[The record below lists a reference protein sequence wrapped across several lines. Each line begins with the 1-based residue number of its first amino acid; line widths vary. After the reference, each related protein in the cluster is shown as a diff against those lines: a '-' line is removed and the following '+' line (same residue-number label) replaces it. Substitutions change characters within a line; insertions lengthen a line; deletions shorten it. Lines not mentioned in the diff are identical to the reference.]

1 VRNGFH
7 ATSMQDVL
15 AEANLSAGAVYRYF
29 RGKDEI
35 IAGEAVAE
43 VAGALATAFGAD
55 DPPPLDEVPGAAF
68 LAIERVDAEQGFA
81 RLALQ
86 VWGEAVRSPALAEM
100 IRGEVRRVRDALARL
115 VRVYQD
121 RGLMAADAPA
131 EQVAQVLVDL
141 LPGFVFQH
149 ALLGDAD
156 PAAFRAGLRT
166 LLTTAWTRRS
176 RRRPPPEPPAHTT
189 RLRMGTS
196 LTRAQ
201 VTTAPGSRPARHSP
215 RVAASGTSATST
227 TAPTKGR
234 PLKPTP
240 YPVTTTMASAST
252 ITTSSLPPDR

>member
-1 VRNGFH
+1 MPRVSQAHLDARRRQILDAARRCFLRNGFH
-7 ATSMQDVL
+7 ATSMQNVL

-35 IAGEAVAE
+35 IAAIAGEAVAE
-43 VAGALATAFGAD
+43 IAGALDSAFDTD
-55 DPPPLDEVPGAAF
+55 DPPPLDEVLGAAF

-100 IRGEVRRVRDALARL
+100 IRGEVRRIRDALARL

-131 EQVAQVLVDL
+131 EQVAQVLVGL

-166 LLTTAWTRRS
+166 LLASRLDLPLPSPATA
-176 RRRPPPEPPAHTT
+176 
-189 RLRMGTS
+189 
-196 LTRAQ
+196 
-201 VTTAPGSRPARHSP
+201 
-215 RVAASGTSATST
+215 
-227 TAPTKGR
+227 
-234 PLKPTP
+234 
-240 YPVTTTMASAST
+240 
-252 ITTSSLPPDR
+252 

>member
-1 VRNGFH
+1 MPRVSQAHLDARRRQILDAARRCFVRNGFH

-35 IAGEAVAE
+35 IAAIAGEAVAE
-43 VAGALATAFGAD
+43 VAGALDTAFGAD
-55 DPPPLDEVPGAAF
+55 DPPPLDEVLGAAF

-131 EQVAQVLVDL
+131 EQVAQVLVGL

-166 LLTTAWTRRS
+166 LLTARLDSPLPSPATA
-176 RRRPPPEPPAHTT
+176 
-189 RLRMGTS
+189 
-196 LTRAQ
+196 
-201 VTTAPGSRPARHSP
+201 
-215 RVAASGTSATST
+215 
-227 TAPTKGR
+227 
-234 PLKPTP
+234 
-240 YPVTTTMASAST
+240 
-252 ITTSSLPPDR
+252 

>member
-1 VRNGFH
+1 MPRVSQAHLDARRRQILDAARRCFVRNGFH

-35 IAGEAVAE
+35 IAAIAGEVVAE
-43 VAGALATAFGAD
+43 VASALDVAFAAD
-55 DPPPLDEVPGAAF
+55 DPPPLDEVLGAAF

-131 EQVAQVLVDL
+131 EQVAQVLVGL

-149 ALLGDAD
+149 VLLGDVD

-166 LLTTAWTRRS
+166 LLTTRLDS
-176 RRRPPPEPPAHTT
+176 PLPSPA
-189 RLRMGTS
+189 
-196 LTRAQ
+196 
-201 VTTAPGSRPARHSP
+201 TA
-215 RVAASGTSATST
+215 
-227 TAPTKGR
+227 
-234 PLKPTP
+234 
-240 YPVTTTMASAST
+240 
-252 ITTSSLPPDR
+252 

>member
-35 IAGEAVAE
+35 IAAIAGEVVAE
-43 VAGALATAFGAD
+43 VAGALDVAFRAD
-55 DPPPLDEVPGAAF
+55 DPPPLDEVLGAAF

-100 IRGEVRRVRDALARL
+100 IRGEVPRLRDTLARL

-131 EQVAQVLVDL
+131 EQVAQVLVGL
-141 LPGFVFQH
+141 PPGFVFQH
-149 ALLGDAD
+149 VLLGDVD

-166 LLTTAWTRRS
+166 LLTTRLDS
-176 RRRPPPEPPAHTT
+176 PLPSPA
-189 RLRMGTS
+189 
-196 LTRAQ
+196 
-201 VTTAPGSRPARHSP
+201 TA
-215 RVAASGTSATST
+215 
-227 TAPTKGR
+227 
-234 PLKPTP
+234 
-240 YPVTTTMASAST
+240 
-252 ITTSSLPPDR
+252 

>member
-1 VRNGFH
+1 MSGSSLRPVLVKSECSFYIRRMPRVSQEHLDARRRQILDAARRCFVRNGFH

-35 IAGEAVAE
+35 IAAIAGEAVAE
-43 VAGALATAFGAD
+43 VVGALDAAFGAD
-55 DPPPLDEVPGAAF
+55 DPPPLDEVLGAAF
-68 LAIERVDAEQGFA
+68 LAIERVDADQGFA

-100 IRGEVRRVRDALARL
+100 IRGEVPRLRDRLARV

-131 EQVAQVLVDL
+131 EQVAQVLVGL

-149 ALLGDAD
+149 ALLGDVD

-166 LLTTAWTRRS
+166 LLTTRLDS
-176 RRRPPPEPPAHTT
+176 PLPSPA
-189 RLRMGTS
+189 
-196 LTRAQ
+196 
-201 VTTAPGSRPARHSP
+201 TA
-215 RVAASGTSATST
+215 
-227 TAPTKGR
+227 
-234 PLKPTP
+234 
-240 YPVTTTMASAST
+240 
-252 ITTSSLPPDR
+252 

>member
-1 VRNGFH
+1 MPRVSQEHLDARRRQILDAARRCFVRNGFH

-35 IAGEAVAE
+35 IAAIAGEAVAE
-43 VAGALATAFGAD
+43 VVGALDAAFGAD
-55 DPPPLDEVPGAAF
+55 DPPPLDEVLGAAF
-68 LAIERVDAEQGFA
+68 LAIERVDADQGFA

-100 IRGEVRRVRDALARL
+100 IRGEVPRLRGRLARV

-131 EQVAQVLVDL
+131 EQVAQVLVGL

-149 ALLGDAD
+149 ALLGDVD

-166 LLTTAWTRRS
+166 LLTT
-176 RRRPPPEPPAHTT
+176 
-189 RLRMGTS
+189 RLD
-196 LTRAQ
+196 
-201 VTTAPGSRPARHSP
+201 SP
-215 RVAASGTSATST
+215 LPS
-227 TAPTKGR
+227 P
-234 PLKPTP
+234 
-240 YPVTTTMASAST
+240 ASA
-252 ITTSSLPPDR
+252 

>member
-1 VRNGFH
+1 MWPVGRCGHVSQAHLDARRRQILDAARRCFVRNGFH

-35 IAGEAVAE
+35 IAAIAGEAVAE
-43 VAGALATAFGAD
+43 VAGVLDVAFGAD
-55 DPPPLDEVPGAAF
+55 DPPPLDEVLGAAF
-68 LAIERVDAEQGFA
+68 LAIERIDAEQGFA

-100 IRGEVRRVRDALARL
+100 IRGEVPRLRDTLARL

-131 EQVAQVLVDL
+131 EQVAQVLVGL

-149 ALLGDAD
+149 ALLGDVD

-166 LLTTAWTRRS
+166 LLTTRLDS
-176 RRRPPPEPPAHTT
+176 PLPSPA
-189 RLRMGTS
+189 
-196 LTRAQ
+196 
-201 VTTAPGSRPARHSP
+201 TA
-215 RVAASGTSATST
+215 
-227 TAPTKGR
+227 
-234 PLKPTP
+234 
-240 YPVTTTMASAST
+240 
-252 ITTSSLPPDR
+252 

>member
-1 VRNGFH
+1 MPRVSQAHLDARRRQILDAARRCFVRNGFH

-35 IAGEAVAE
+35 IAAIAGEVVAE
-43 VAGALATAFGAD
+43 VAGALDVAFRAD
-55 DPPPLDEVPGAAF
+55 DPPPLDEVLGAAF

-100 IRGEVRRVRDALARL
+100 IRGEVPRLRDRLARL

-131 EQVAQVLVDL
+131 DQVAQVLVGL

-149 ALLGDAD
+149 VLLGDVD

-166 LLTTAWTRRS
+166 LLTTRLDS
-176 RRRPPPEPPAHTT
+176 PLPSPA
-189 RLRMGTS
+189 
-196 LTRAQ
+196 
-201 VTTAPGSRPARHSP
+201 TA
-215 RVAASGTSATST
+215 
-227 TAPTKGR
+227 
-234 PLKPTP
+234 
-240 YPVTTTMASAST
+240 
-252 ITTSSLPPDR
+252 

>member
-1 VRNGFH
+1 MPRVSQEHLDARRRQILDAARRCFVRNGFH

-35 IAGEAVAE
+35 IAAIAGEAVAE
-43 VAGALATAFGAD
+43 VVGALDAAFGAD
-55 DPPPLDEVPGAAF
+55 DPPPLDEVLGAAF
-68 LAIERVDAEQGFA
+68 LAIERVDADQGFA

-100 IRGEVRRVRDALARL
+100 IRGEVPRLRDRLARV

-131 EQVAQVLVDL
+131 EQVAQVLVGL

-149 ALLGDAD
+149 ALLGDVD

-166 LLTTAWTRRS
+166 LLTTRLDS
-176 RRRPPPEPPAHTT
+176 PLPSPA
-189 RLRMGTS
+189 
-196 LTRAQ
+196 
-201 VTTAPGSRPARHSP
+201 TA
-215 RVAASGTSATST
+215 
-227 TAPTKGR
+227 
-234 PLKPTP
+234 
-240 YPVTTTMASAST
+240 
-252 ITTSSLPPDR
+252 